1 MKKLLAVLCVIA
13 LVLTSLVFV
22 SCKKDKPQDTDKS
35 DNASQV
41 ETQSSDETPAS
52 DETQSSAEAPATY
65 TVTWMNGDTVLGT
78 ATVSEGETPVYAGE
92 TPAKEADAQYHYTFA
107 DWTPAVTAAYGDATY
122 TATFTEALN
131 EYTVTWKNGDDVIYS
146 EQIAYGE
153 TPAYTGDTPAKEA
166 TAQYN
171 YTFAGWDHEPA
182 AVTGDATYTAT
193 FTEALN
199 EYTVTWKNG
208 DTVIYTEQVAYGETP
223 VYTGDTPAKADS
235 EYVYT
240 FTGWDSEITA
250 VMGDVTYTATYSKLK
265 KAVGVS
271 WSDEWGDDWNPYA

>member
-131 EYTVTWKNGDDVIYS
+131 EYTVTWKNGD
-146 EQIAYGE
+146 
-153 TPAYTGDTPAKEA
+153 
-166 TAQYN
+166 
-171 YTFAGWDHEPA
+171 
-182 AVTGDATYTAT
+182 
-193 FTEALN
+193 
-199 EYTVTWKNG
+199 
-208 DTVIYTEQVAYGETP
+208 TVIYTEQVAYGETP